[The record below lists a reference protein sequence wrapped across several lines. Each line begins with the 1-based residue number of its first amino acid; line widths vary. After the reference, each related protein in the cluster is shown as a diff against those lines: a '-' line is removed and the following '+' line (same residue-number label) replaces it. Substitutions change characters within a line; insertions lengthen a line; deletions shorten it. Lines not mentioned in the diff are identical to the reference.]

1 MMQSTGS
8 QVERDGI
15 WLWARKAAMML
26 TSFDRVCAGSEDP
39 IFDDWREGVAEL

>member
-15 WLWARKAAMML
+15 WLWARKAAMLL
-26 TSFDRVCAGSEDP
+26 TSCDRSCACPDEP
-39 IFDDWREGVAEL
+39 IFDDWCEDVAKM